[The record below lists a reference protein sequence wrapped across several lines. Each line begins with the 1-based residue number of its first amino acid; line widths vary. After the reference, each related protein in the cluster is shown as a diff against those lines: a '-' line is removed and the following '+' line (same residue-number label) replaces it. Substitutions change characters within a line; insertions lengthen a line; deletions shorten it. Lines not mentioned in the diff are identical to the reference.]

1 MFINVSCSSLN
12 VYSLKRSIIW
22 EPGLTNYFFCC
33 CFSEFGCDVRLY
45 NDQGIMSL
53 VRWSLETRCPVWTTR
68 GGALA
73 AGGGTAGG
81 RGLALGREE
90 FDREH
95 RHFESG
101 HTPLSCER
109 PYSPWLAGWHPRAEA
124 QRERV
129 LVCEAEGEGNV
140 ER

>member
-1 MFINVSCSSLN
+1 MDHTGWSP
-12 VYSLKRSIIW
+12 RS
-22 EPGLTNYFFCC
+22 
-33 CFSEFGCDVRLY
+33 
-45 NDQGIMSL
+45 
-53 VRWSLETRCPVWTTR
+53 RWGR
-68 GGALA
+68 
-73 AGGGTAGG
+73 AGG

-124 QRERV
+124 QRERE
-129 LVCEAEGEGNV
+129 LVRVKRTLKGRRGRRQNELSRKLFERKVEAPWSEFSAAWLLQV
-140 ER
+140 VFQFIFICR